1 MARGSRDEEGKMR
14 ICWFNDNRLG
24 MVKGDRVYDASK
36 ALEKLPKPAYPFP
49 PKGDP
54 LILNLEMMKPHI
66 AAAAEGAK
74 SFAVGEV
81 KFLSP
86 VSSPTKIIGTPT
98 NYMDHREEAAL
109 QRDVFG
115 GRYTGSIEEQGLFLK
130 ANSALVGPGEGVRLR
145 FPDRRT
151 DHEMELG
158 VIIGRPASNIRK
170 EDALKYVAGYAIALD
185 MVVRGTQDR
194 SYRKSVDTYAV
205 LGPWMVTADEVPNPQ
220 KLDFFLSVNGDVK
233 QKSNTDLMIMDL
245 VTQIWWASTYYTL
258 WPGDIIMSGT
268 CAGVSQVKP
277 GDTMHCEIDTV
288 ASCDVKILAY
298 D

>member
-1 MARGSRDEEGKMR
+1 MR

-24 MVKGDRVYDASK
+24 LVRGDRVLDVSK
-36 ALEKLPKPAYPFP
+36 ALDALPKPTYPY

-54 LILNLEMMKPHI
+54 LITHLAKIKPEI
-66 AAAAEGAK
+66 EKAAQGAQ
-74 SFAVGEV
+74 SFGVKDV

-86 VSSPTKIIGTPT
+86 VQAPTKIIGTPT
-98 NYMDHREEAAL
+98 NYMDHREEAAA

-115 GRYTGSIEEQGLFLK
+115 GGTNRYTGSIEEQGLFLK
-130 ANSALVGPGEGVRLR
+130 ANSALVGTGEGVRLR

-158 VIIGRPASNIRK
+158 VVIGTKASNVSK
-170 EDALKYVAGYAIALD
+170 DKALSIVAGYAIALD
-185 MVVRGTQDR
+185 MVVRGSQDR
-194 SYRKSVDTYAV
+194 SFRKSVDTYAV

-220 KLDFFLSVNGDVK
+220 ALGFSLAVNGAVK
-233 QKSNTDLMIMDL
+233 QKSNTNMMIMDL
-245 VTQIWWASTYYTL
+245 VTQIAWASEYYTL

-277 GDTMHCEIDTV
+277 GDVMQCEIEGV
-288 ASCDVKILAY
+288 AKADVRILE
-298 D
+298 

>member
-1 MARGSRDEEGKMR
+1 MR

-24 MVKGDRVYDASK
+24 LVKGDRVFDASK
-36 ALEKLPKPAYPFP
+36 ALEKLPKPTYPFP

-86 VSSPTKIIGTPT
+86 VASPTKIIGTPT
-98 NYMDHREEAAL
+98 NYMDHREEAAQ
-109 QRDVFG
+109 QREVFG
-115 GRYTGSIEEQGLFLK
+115 GRYSGGIEEQGLFLK

-158 VIIGRPASNIRK
+158 VVIGRQASNIRK
-170 EDALKYVAGYAIALD
+170 EDALKYVAGYSIALD

-205 LGPWMVTADEVPNPQ
+205 LGPWLVTADEVPDPQ
-220 KLDFFLSVNGDVK
+220 NLDFFLSVNGAVK
-233 QKSNTDLMIMDL
+233 QKSNTNLMIMDL

-277 GDTMHCEIDTV
+277 GDTMHCEIDKV